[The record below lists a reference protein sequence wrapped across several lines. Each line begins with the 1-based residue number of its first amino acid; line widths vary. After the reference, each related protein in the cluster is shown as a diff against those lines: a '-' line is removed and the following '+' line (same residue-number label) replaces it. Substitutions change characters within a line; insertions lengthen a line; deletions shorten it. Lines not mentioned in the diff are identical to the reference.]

1 MTSQSKSAIERV
13 LLGAPQKE
21 PENTVPVRKALLKA
35 ILIVGLIV
43 GMTGFLAIG
52 GCTRKNAMGTADTEA
67 GGAAASRDRNA
78 GKGPYGSDPSSVSP
92 RGTDRFGNDALKG
105 FAGKP
110 SEESVTDPLG
120 RLLAKADPQTARSR
134 KADGIGEDN
143 RRTLADVY
151 FSFDQWD
158 LSEEGKKNLAESAG
172 FLKAN
177 PGVAIHIEGH
187 CDDRGSHDYNLVLG
201 EKRAKETARHLQTL
215 GIRNPV
221 MVSSYG
227 KEHPVCAEHEES
239 CYWKNR
245 RAHLAVDASK

>member
-1 MTSQSKSAIERV
+1 MTSPSRSFIDRV
-13 LLGAPQKE
+13 LLGDP
-21 PENTVPVRKALLKA
+21 PNTVPARKALLKA
-35 ILIVGLIV
+35 ILIAGLIV
-43 GMTGFLAIG
+43 GMSGLLATG

-67 GGAAASRDRNA
+67 GGSAASKDKNA
-78 GKGPYGSDPSSVSP
+78 GKGPYGSDQSFVSP
-92 RGTDRFGNDALKG
+92 RGSDRFGNDGLKG

-110 SEESVTDPLG
+110 SEESIADPLG
-120 RLLAKADPQTARSR
+120 RMLAKADPQASRSR
-134 KADGIGEDN
+134 KGDGAGEDN

-151 FSFDQWD
+151 FSYDQWD
-158 LSEEGKKNLAESAG
+158 LSEAGKKNLAESAA

-177 PGVAIHIEGH
+177 PGVAIYIEGH
-187 CDDRGSHDYNLVLG
+187 CDERGSHDYNLILG

-221 MVSSYG
+221 MVASYG

-239 CYWKNR
+239 CYWRNR